1 MSRLLLTAC
10 HRHAIERHAAGTY
23 PEECCG
29 VLVGRSLEEGVLLVE
44 QVLPAHNQHEGS
56 RHNRYVIPPRTVL
69 AAHKAAREKGLEILG
84 YYHSH
89 PDHPAEPS
97 ETDRENAWPGLT
109 YLIVS
114 VEAGRPAAVRG
125 WRLTGDRE
133 RFEEETVGE
142 LERVVLEAAANRKPA
157 FQGAAS

>member
-1 MSRLLLTAC
+1 MSRLLLTRR

-29 VLVGRSLEEGVLLVE
+29 VLLGRGLEGGDRLVV
-44 QVLPAHNQHEGS
+44 QVLPARNQHDDS
-56 RHNRYVIPPRTVL
+56 RHNRYVIPPQAVL
-69 AAHKAAREKGLEILG
+69 AAHKTARVKGLDVLG

-109 YLIVS
+109 YLILA
-114 VEAGRPAAVRG
+114 VEEGRPAALRG
-125 WRLTGDRE
+125 WRLTDDRE
-133 RFEEETVGE
+133 RFEEE
-142 LERVVLEAAANRKPA
+142 RVEPFESVILEAAVHHRPILE
-157 FQGAAS
+157 GATS